1 MTNKKYRKHNGQF
14 ARRYEGL
21 PLAVGYLFLA
31 LCLASVLMYLY
42 KKPLVSPVV
51 ENWVTPVQAK
61 EEVYIPCEKGVAE
74 YLECQVI
81 KGELTEKEAKTMLAI
96 AKAESG
102 LKETARNSKST
113 ARGVFQIIAGTWY
126 NYDCIGDKYDWKDNT
141 KCAIKIMKRSGFTQ
155 WESYTNKSYLKYL

>member
-21 PLAVGYLFLA
+21 PLAIGYLFLA
-31 LCLASVLMYLY
+31 LCLASVLVYIY
-42 KKPLVSPVV
+42 KEPLVSPVV

-74 YLECQVI
+74 YLECESV
-81 KGELTEKEAKTMLAI
+81 KGNITDKEARIMLAI

-102 LKETARNSKST
+102 LKETAKNKIST
-113 ARGVFQIIAGTWY
+113 ARGVFQIVFHTWE
-126 NYDCIGDKYDWKDNT
+126 NNNCTGERLEWKDNT

-155 WESYTNKSYLKYL
+155 WEAYNNKSYLRYL